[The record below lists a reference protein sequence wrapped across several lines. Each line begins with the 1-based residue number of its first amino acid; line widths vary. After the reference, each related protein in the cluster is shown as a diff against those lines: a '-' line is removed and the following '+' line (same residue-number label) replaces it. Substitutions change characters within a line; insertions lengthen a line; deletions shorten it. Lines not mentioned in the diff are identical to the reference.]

1 MEEKIRR
8 KELAKQMWQ
17 DCEAFLKEM
26 TEKYQDIIIKD
37 SPLLEYKKK
46 EYVSTWKDK
55 INRENGFKVLNYPTQ
70 MFNISFEIID
80 DYLNKTI

>member
-17 DCEAFLKEM
+17 DCEAFLMEM

-46 EYVSTWKDK
+46 EYISQWKDET
-55 INRENGFKVLNYPTQ
+55 NRENGFKILDYPTQ
-70 MFNISFEIID
+70 MFNIRFEIFD
-80 DYLNKTI
+80 DYLNKKI